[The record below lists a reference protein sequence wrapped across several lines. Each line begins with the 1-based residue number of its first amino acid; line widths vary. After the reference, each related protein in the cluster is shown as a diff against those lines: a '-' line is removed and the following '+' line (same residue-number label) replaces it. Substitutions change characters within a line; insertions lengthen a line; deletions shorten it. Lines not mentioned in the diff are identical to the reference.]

1 MKQDALR
8 GRSGRMGET
17 AAATSLAH
25 ILIVLAGLAVLP
37 SCAGETSGDGAD
49 EVDGTDTRV
58 SIRAEAPTTFRDA
71 CEIIT
76 AEDVAAIENAPIE
89 AQAEVESHGETQC
102 TYGPPDGWPVM
113 HLTIHWQGGRDLWE
127 AWGMGRQLG
136 ARMMQDP
143 EVNVDS
149 LIAGDPLSGIGDAA
163 HYGDLLPSLVLVGDV
178 LLEFQMTLLNDARA
192 NFPVLARKAVDRL

>member
-1 MKQDALR
+1 MKQDASR
-8 GRSGRMGET
+8 GRAGRMGGD
-17 AAATSLAH
+17 AAAASPVHL
-25 ILIVLAGLAVLP
+25 LVVVAGIAVLP
-37 SCAGETSGDGAD
+37 ACAGETPGGGAGD
-49 EVDGTDTRV
+49 VDGTDTRV

-76 AEDVAAIENAPIE
+76 ADDVAAIENVPID
-89 AQAEVESHGETQC
+89 AQAEVESHGETRC
-102 TYGPPDGWPVM
+102 TYGPSDGWPVM
-113 HLTIHWQGGRDLWE
+113 YLTIHWQGGRDLWE

-149 LIAGDPLSGIGDAA
+149 IIGGDPLSGIGDAA